1 MRISDW
7 SSDVCSSDL
16 VPVARLSHYADLA
29 ENYPFDDELE
39 DIGFRGCVRK
49 RRIRYEP
56 MGVVAGI
63 IPWNGPWGSG
73 LSKVGP
79 ALASGSVII
88 LKPSPDA
95 PWMAT
100 IVGKLIAEETDI
112 PPGVVNVVT
121 AKDNYA
127 GEVLTSDP
135 RVDMVA
141 FTGSAPHGSR
151 VAEVARK
158 SVVEGKSVAVLVSN
172 SVRRNIKN

>member
-39 DIGFRGCVRK
+39 DIDFRGVVSQ

-79 ALASGSVII
+79 APASGRVII
-88 LKPSPDA
+88 LQPSDR
-95 PWMAT
+95 
-100 IVGKLIAEETDI
+100 KR
-112 PPGVVNVVT
+112 VV
-121 AKDNYA
+121 
-127 GEVLTSDP
+127 
-135 RVDMVA
+135 
-141 FTGSAPHGSR
+141 
-151 VAEVARK
+151 
-158 SVVEGKSVAVLVSN
+158 
-172 SVRRNIKN
+172 

>member
-1 MRISDW
+1 
-7 SSDVCSSDL
+7 
-16 VPVARLSHYADLA
+16 
-29 ENYPFDDELE
+29 
-39 DIGFRGCVRK
+39 
-49 RRIRYEP
+49 

-127 GEVLTSDP
+127 GEVLRSEER
-135 RVDMVA
+135 RVGKECVS
-141 FTGSAPHGSR
+141 TCQSR
-151 VAEVARK
+151 W
-158 SVVEGKSVAVLVSN
+158 SPYH
-172 SVRRNIKN
+172 